1 MDMRSSEE
9 KRFVDEEAGL
19 TLVEYALVCF
29 LIAIT
34 CLLLVVAVGTNTSAL
49 YTTIC
54 QAVAT
59 ATGGGAGC

>member
-1 MDMRSSEE
+1 MDMRSREIG
-9 KRFVDEEAGL
+9 RFVNAEAGL
-19 TLVEYALVCF
+19 TLVEYSLVCF

-34 CLLLVVAVGTNTSAL
+34 CLLVVIGVGTNTSAL

-59 ATGGGAGC
+59 AVGGPGC